1 MQGFIRLVARVGSG
15 DPVRSY
21 VCTQRLHWMKFVV
34 FIAETYVQ
42 LVITDLRAILLAR
55 LDRLR

>member
-1 MQGFIRLVARVGSG
+1 
-15 DPVRSY
+15 
-21 VCTQRLHWMKFVV
+21 MKFVV

-42 LVITDLRAILLAR
+42 LVVTDLCAILSAR

>member
-1 MQGFIRLVARVGSG
+1 
-15 DPVRSY
+15 
-21 VCTQRLHWMKFVV
+21 MKFVV

-42 LVITDLRAILLAR
+42 LVVFSVQLVITDLCAILHAR